1 MNNSARLNDNSNSP
15 VTKIP
20 SAICLDLCKISS
32 RGFICSHCQMSFT
45 SLSDLKVHEN
55 VLEKPI
61 KCTNCNDYF
70 TSEIGMKKHFG
81 KVHAKY
87 RPSRCGICKKRF
99 RNKYAAK
106 RHNLQVHQA
115 LSRTSC
121 KNCGKVLY
129 NKFSLSRHSQICG

>member
-1 MNNSARLNDNSNSP
+1 MNNVVRMNDDSNSST
-15 VTKIP
+15 TKIP
-20 SAICLDLCKISS
+20 SVICLDLCKISS
-32 RGFICSHCQMSFT
+32 RGFICRYCQISFA
-45 SLSDLKVHEN
+45 SLSDLKVHED

-61 KCTNCNDYF
+61 KCTICDEYF
-70 TSEIGMKKHFG
+70 TSKIGMKKHYG

-87 RPSRCGICKKRF
+87 RPSRCNLCKKRF

-115 LSRTSC
+115 LSRTTC